1 MTIRNGSEKFYGI
14 CGLGQYKNM
23 GHNITTKKS
32 KTKSLD
38 AALNVTSRVTLKC
51 RNVIKRDVKM
61 SMKVTS
67 RRR

>member
-1 MTIRNGSEKFYGI
+1 MR
-14 CGLGQYKNM
+14 LGQYKNM
-23 GHNITTKKS
+23 GQNITTKKS